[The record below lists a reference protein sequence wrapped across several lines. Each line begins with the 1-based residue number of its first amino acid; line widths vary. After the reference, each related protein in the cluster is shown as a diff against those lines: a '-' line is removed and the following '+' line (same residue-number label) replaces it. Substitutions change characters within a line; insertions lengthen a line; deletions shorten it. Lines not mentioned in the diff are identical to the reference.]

1 MMQWNQATAEK
12 RLQEMKMSDMPVIPI
27 HPHTVSVSADWFQQ
41 YKALCHTFMK
51 SLSDC
56 VQELALMNL
65 GRDEFMCLLTGR
77 ELPDNLSIRFRI
89 PLIWGGEL
97 STDNLFMCHTFPLSQ
112 NLDRFIIEQ
121 AGNETVWLPAP
132 EKKIYLPIHS
142 TLAGNGG
149 NGVADRLSQMAANIA
164 SSRRQP

>member
-1 MMQWNQATAEK
+1 MQWTEANATK
-12 RLQEMKMSDMPVIPI
+12 RLEELKMSDMPVAPI
-27 HPHTVSVSADWFQQ
+27 QPHTVKVSPDWFQK
-41 YKALCHTFMK
+41 YKELCHAFTK

-65 GRDEFMCLLTGR
+65 GRDEFMSLLMGR
-77 ELPDNLSIRFRI
+77 EIPDNLSIRFRI

-97 STDNLFMCHTFPLSQ
+97 SLDNLFMCYTFPLAQ

-121 AGNETVWLPAP
+121 SGNETIWLPNP
-132 EKKIYLPIHS
+132 KKKIYLPIHS

-149 NGVADRLSQMAANIA
+149 NAVADRLSQMAANIA
-164 SSRRQP
+164 SNRRKP

>member
-1 MMQWNQATAEK
+1 MQWTEASATK
-12 RLQEMKMSDMPVIPI
+12 RLEELKMSDMPVTPI
-27 HPHTVSVSADWFQQ
+27 NPRTVRVSPDWFQR
-41 YKALCHTFMK
+41 YKELCHTFTK

-65 GRDEFMCLLTGR
+65 GRDEFMSLLMGR
-77 ELPDNLSIRFRI
+77 EIPDNLSIRFRT

-97 STDNLFMCHTFPLSQ
+97 STDNLFMCYTFPLAQ

-121 AGNETVWLPAP
+121 SGNETVWLPNP
-132 EKKIYLPIHS
+132 KKKIYLPIHS

-149 NGVADRLSQMAANIA
+149 NAVADRLSQMAANIA

>member
-1 MMQWNQATAEK
+1 MQWTQANAEK
-12 RLQEMKMSDMPVIPI
+12 RLEELKMSDMPIIPI
-27 HPHTVSVSADWFQQ
+27 SPSTVHVSTDWFQR
-41 YKALCHTFMK
+41 YREICHTFAK

-65 GRDEFMCLLTGR
+65 KRDEFMSLLTGR
-77 ELPDNLSIRFRI
+77 EIPDNLSIRFRI

-97 STDNLFMCHTFPLSQ
+97 EPDNLFMCYTFPISQ

-121 AGNETVWLPAP
+121 AGNETIWLPNP
-132 EKKIYLPIHS
+132 NRKIYLPIHS

-164 SSRRQP
+164 SNRRQ

>member
-1 MMQWNQATAEK
+1 MQLTEANATK
-12 RLQEMKMSDMPVIPI
+12 RLEELKMPDMPVVPI
-27 HPHTVSVSADWFQQ
+27 KPRAVNVSPDWFQR
-41 YKALCHTFMK
+41 YKEICHTFMK

-65 GRDEFMCLLTGR
+65 AREEFMGLLTGR
-77 ELPDNLSIRFRI
+77 EIPDNLSIRFRI

-97 STDNLFMCHTFPLSQ
+97 NPDNLFMCYTFPLAQ

-121 AGNETVWLPAP
+121 SGNETIWLPNP
-132 EKKIYLPIHS
+132 KKKIYLPIHS

-149 NGVADRLSQMAANIA
+149 NAVADRLSQMAANIA
-164 SSRRQP
+164 SNNRRQ